1 MTRNRP
7 FWPRLVLLPLALA
20 VASTSAYADTFV
32 VKDIRL
38 EGLGRLSASS
48 VYALLP
54 FAAGETISDERSADL
69 VRALF
74 ASGQFEDVQALREG
88 DALVVRV
95 VERPSI
101 STIELS
107 GNQSI
112 NKEDLLKGLKT
123 IGLSEGEVFKR
134 AALDQVRLELQRQ
147 YAAQGRYGAV
157 VTATAKPL
165 PRNRV
170 GLSITIKEGDTARI
184 KRISINGN
192 NVFKDPILLK
202 QLQLQSKN
210 LLSFIYGDDKYS
222 REKLTADIEILRS
235 YYLDR
240 GYLRFSVDSTQVS
253 LSPNKDQVYIDINVT
268 EGEPF
273 KVGEVRLAGELP
285 LPESDLKGLLLAQP
299 GQVYSQKVVTLTNE
313 IITRRLGREGYLLAD
328 VQGVPELDDTT
339 HTAKIVFY
347 VNPNRVMS
355 VRRINFTG
363 NLKTDDSVLRRE
375 MRQFEGAQASVEK
388 IDLSKVRLQRLGF
401 FSDVKIDNARVP
413 GTTDQVDLNVAVTE
427 QASGSISASLGYSQN
442 AGLVFGANVSQ
453 TNFLGTG
460 NRVSIGLNRSDV
472 RDSYNVSF
480 LDPYF
485 TPEGIS
491 RGYNFYL
498 RQTKLDNLNI
508 SNYSTDSLGANISF
522 SYPIDETETIS
533 FSAGIDKTDIS
544 LGVNPSEAVFKF
556 TQAEGNSLM
565 TYTGTASWG
574 RNTLNRGTFP
584 TAGASQ
590 SVAMEVGLPGSDVS
604 FYKLT
609 YNAQRYF
616 PVRSDWVGR
625 GYARLGYGD
634 AISGDGLPF
643 YRNFFGGGFGSVRG
657 YRDNSMGP
665 RSQRLDVSTMP
676 PVLLTQTE
684 SIGGNVQIE
693 GGVELIFPV
702 PFIED
707 KSKFR
712 TLAFFDV
719 GNIFDTSISGSGGE
733 NFKPSLGNLRYSVGI
748 GASWI
753 TPIGPLTFAIAKPLN
768 SKEGDDTQ
776 AFQFSLGQGF

>member
-1 MTRNRP
+1 MP
-7 FWPRLVLLPLALA
+7 
-20 VASTSAYADTFV
+20 
-32 VKDIRL
+32 
-38 EGLGRLSASS
+38 E
-48 VYALLP
+48 
-54 FAAGETISDERSADL
+54 DE
-69 VRALF
+69 
-74 ASGQFEDVQALREG
+74 
-88 DALVVRV
+88 
-95 VERPSI
+95 
-101 STIELS
+101 
-107 GNQSI
+107 
-112 NKEDLLKGLKT
+112 LKT
-123 IGLSEGEVFKR
+123 
-134 AALDQVRLELQRQ
+134 
-147 YAAQGRYGAV
+147 
-157 VTATAKPL
+157 
-165 PRNRV
+165 
-170 GLSITIKEGDTARI
+170 
-184 KRISINGN
+184 
-192 NVFKDPILLK
+192 
-202 QLQLQSKN
+202 
-210 LLSFIYGDDKYS
+210 
-222 REKLTADIEILRS
+222 
-235 YYLDR
+235 
-240 GYLRFSVDSTQVS
+240 
-253 LSPNKDQVYIDINVT
+253 
-268 EGEPF
+268 
-273 KVGEVRLAGELP
+273 
-285 LPESDLKGLLLAQP
+285 LLLAQP

-313 IITRRLGREGYLLAD
+313 IITRRLGRDGYLLAD
-328 VQGVPELDDTT
+328 VQGVPELDDAT

-388 IDLSKVRLQRLGF
+388 IDLSKLRLQRLGF
-401 FSDVKIDNARVP
+401 FSDVKVDKTRVP
-413 GTTDQVDLNVAVTE
+413 GTADQVDLNVAVTE

-453 TNFLGTG
+453 SNFLGTG
-460 NRVSIGLNRSDV
+460 NRVSVGLNRSDV
-472 RDSYNVSF
+472 RDSYNLSF

-498 RQTKLDNLNI
+498 RQTKLDNLNT
-508 SNYSTDSLGANISF
+508 SNYSTDALGANISF

-533 FSAGIDKTDIS
+533 FSAGVDQTKIT
-544 LGVNPSEAVFKF
+544 LGVNPSEAVYKF
-556 TQAEGNSLM
+556 TNENGKSLM

-590 SVAMEVGLPGSDVS
+590 AVALEMGLPGSDIS

-616 PVRSDWVGR
+616 PVRNDWVGR

-634 AISGDGLPF
+634 ALDGGRLPF

-665 RSQRLDVSTMP
+665 RSARLALTNP

-684 SIGGNVQIE
+684 FIGGNVQVE
-693 GGVELIFPV
+693 GGMELIFPV

-707 KSKFR
+707 KSKIR

-719 GNIFDTSISGSGGE
+719 GNVFDTNNPASATE
-733 NFKPSLGNLRYSVGI
+733 NYKPSLGNLRYSVGV
-748 GASWI
+748 GLSWI
-753 TPIGPLTFAIAKPLN
+753 TPIGPLTFALAKPLN